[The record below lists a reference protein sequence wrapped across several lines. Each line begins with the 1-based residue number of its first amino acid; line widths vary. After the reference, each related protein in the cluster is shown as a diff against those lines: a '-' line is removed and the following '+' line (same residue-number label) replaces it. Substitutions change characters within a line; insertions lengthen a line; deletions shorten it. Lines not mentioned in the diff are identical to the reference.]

1 MTSSTSTLIGA
12 STIAVAAT
20 GVGTSPTPIPP
31 EARSFFIK
39 PVLLGIGG
47 RFLGGTELL
56 KTLLFNLLS
65 PPGGFEPNADDDV
78 AADEAVVRD
87 VEVVVTGDKLEVV
100 VVVRRGGCIAGVV
113 SGGTD
118 SNPLTV

>member
-1 MTSSTSTLIGA
+1 MIGA
-12 STIAVAAT
+12 STTAVAAT
-20 GVGTSPTPIPP
+20 GVVTSPTPIPP

-65 PPGGFEPNADDDV
+65 PPGGFEPNADDEV

-87 VEVVVTGDKLEVV
+87 VEVVVTGVRHEVV
-100 VVVRRGGCIAGVV
+100 VGVRRGGCIAGVV
-113 SGGTD
+113 TGGTD

>member
-1 MTSSTSTLIGA
+1 MTGA
-12 STIAVAAT
+12 STTAVAAA
-20 GVGTSPTPIPP
+20 GVATSPTPIPP
-31 EARSFFIK
+31 GARSFFTK

-65 PPGGFEPNADDDV
+65 PPEGFEPNADDDV
-78 AADEAVVRD
+78 AADEVVVRD
-87 VEVVVTGDKLEVV
+87 VEVAVTGVRLEVV
-100 VVVRRGGCIAGVV
+100 VGERRGGCTAGVAT
-113 SGGTD
+113 GGTD